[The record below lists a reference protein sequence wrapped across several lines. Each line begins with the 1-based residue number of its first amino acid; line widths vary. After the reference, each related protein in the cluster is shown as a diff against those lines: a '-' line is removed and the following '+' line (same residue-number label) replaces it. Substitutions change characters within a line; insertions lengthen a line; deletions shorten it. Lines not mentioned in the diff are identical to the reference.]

1 MRIDIHELLKEV
13 GLSTDIEE
21 ELNCSYPKEELILK
35 APIKLKAHL
44 VNTGQTVLLTGSLD
58 AMVELECVR
67 CLKKFDLALHT
78 ELDEEFNKNK
88 VSPGPHG
95 GEMRLT
101 EKDFIFSLE
110 DGHILD
116 LSEVI
121 RQNLILELPM
131 KPLCNEEE

>member
-13 GLSTDIEE
+13 GLSTDIEK

-58 AMVELECVR
+58 AIVELECVR
-67 CLKKFDLALHT
+67 CLKRFDLALHA
-78 ELDEEFNKNK
+78 ELDEEFNNNK
-88 VSPGPHG
+88 VSSGPHG

-121 RQNLILELPM
+121 RQSLILELPM